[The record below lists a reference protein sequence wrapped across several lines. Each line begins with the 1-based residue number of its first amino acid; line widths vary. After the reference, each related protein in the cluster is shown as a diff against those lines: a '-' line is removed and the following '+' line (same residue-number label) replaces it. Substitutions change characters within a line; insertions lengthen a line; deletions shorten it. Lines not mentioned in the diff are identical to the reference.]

1 MKFYRQFDQ
10 MDCGP
15 ACIQMVASHFGKE
28 YPLSYLRYF
37 SHLTREEVSV
47 SGIRN
52 ALNRALCPLSGI
64 HLTINPNRSL
74 DRNSTNRYRK
84 DRVLLSFIC
93 LLASC
98 FSFVLD
104 VVRYAFELTVN
115 HLLNNPIKSVQDL
128 MTDLV

>member
-28 YPLSYLRYF
+28 YPLSCLRYF
-37 SHLTREEVSV
+37 SHLTRVEVSA

-74 DRNSTNRYRK
+74 DRI
-84 DRVLLSFIC
+84 VLIVIEKIASCYLSFAC
-93 LLASC
+93 WHLVSRL
-98 FSFVLD
+98 FS
-104 VVRYAFELTVN
+104 T
-115 HLLNNPIKSVQDL
+115 
-128 MTDLV
+128 

>member
-1 MKFYRQFDQ
+1 
-10 MDCGP
+10 
-15 ACIQMVASHFGKE
+15 MVTSHFRKE
-28 YPLSYLRYF
+28 YPLSCLRFF

-84 DRVLLSFIC
+84 DSVLLSFIC

-115 HLLNNPIKSVQDL
+115 HLLNNPIKSVQEL

>member
-28 YPLSYLRYF
+28 YPLSYLRSF
-37 SHLTREEVSV
+37 SHLTREGVSV
-47 SGIRN
+47 GGIRN

-64 HLTINPNRSL
+64 HLIINPNRSL